1 MLSLSSRICGSS
13 DWLGFVVPTTDTEG
27 EDDSTLVLGAFLSC
41 NALYYADD
49 ATIALRDPGSIFTD
63 KVQTHAEALQTAL
76 LTYQSI
82 ATRKKAGTNAFR
94 PIYLPSLQYNERT
107 GSLSGSSFSELLR
120 VDIDEIGCSSDAW

>member
-1 MLSLSSRICGSS
+1 MRSADESM
-13 DWLGFVVPTTDTEG
+13 TT
-27 EDDSTLVLGAFLSC
+27 
-41 NALYYADD
+41 
-49 ATIALRDPGSIFTD
+49 ALRDPGSIFTD

-107 GSLSGSSFSELLR
+107 SGLSGPSFILTL
-120 VDIDEIGCSSDAW
+120 